1 MRPSITY
8 KMRKVALC
16 LTLGGLLA
24 SCGQQAEKGSFKIS
38 VHLSNAPLGPVFL
51 EELTL
56 KEVKVADTTSLKD
69 ASGKFTLKGTVPEQG
84 LYRIRFGN
92 SKYILLALDAGD
104 MKIEGDYDQLE
115 KISIKGSEAS
125 AALQQLLA
133 EANEKGQ
140 ALTLEMRAVDSLHN
154 ANIPDSVLQEKVK
167 ALQQKEADM
176 QQSFISYAEKTPYP
190 ANAVFALSM
199 VNDPSAL
206 IQQKQVIGNIEKRF
220 PENSLVHSLGARLT
234 EIEQQA
240 GAAGG
245 GDEEN
250 MTAVKVGDMAPDFS
264 LPDPSG
270 KKISLSSFRGKYV
283 LVDFWASWCKPCRM
297 ENPNVV
303 KAYQQ
308 YKGKNFTILGVSLDK
323 KKEAWVEAIQADG
336 LAWNH
341 VSDLKFW
348 DSAVVPLFGINAI
361 PTNFLLDPQGKVI
374 AANLRGDALEQKLKE
389 VVK

>member
-1 MRPSITY
+1 
-8 KMRKVALC
+8 MRKVALW
-16 LTLGGLLA
+16 LTVGGLLA
-24 SCGQQAEKGSFKIS
+24 SCGQQAEKGSFNIS

-56 KEVKVADTTSLKD
+56 REVKVADTTSLKD
-69 ASGKFTLKGTVPEQG
+69 ASGKFTLNGTVPEQG

-104 MKIEGDYDQLE
+104 MKIDGDYEQLE
-115 KISIKGSEAS
+115 KINIKGSEAS
-125 AALQQLLA
+125 VALQQLLN

-140 ALTLEMRAVDSLHN
+140 ALTQEMRAVDSLQN
-154 ANIPDSVLQEKVK
+154 ANTPDSILQEKIK
-167 ALQQKEADM
+167 ALQQRETDM

-199 VNDPSAL
+199 VNDPGIL
-206 IQQKQVIGNIEKRF
+206 IQQKQVISGVEKRF
-220 PENSLVHSLGARLT
+220 PENSLVRSLSLRLS
-234 EIEQQA
+234 EIEKQVA
-240 GAAGG
+240 SGSG
-245 GDEEN
+245 EEEAN
-250 MTAVKVGDMAPDFS
+250 MTAVKVGDVAPDFS

-308 YKGKNFTILGVSLDK
+308 YKDKNFTVLGVSLDK
-323 KKEAWVEAIQADG
+323 KKEAWVQAIQADG
-336 LAWNH
+336 LSWNH

-361 PTNFLLDPQGKVI
+361 PTNFLLDPQGKII

>member
-8 KMRKVALC
+8 QMRKIALW
-16 LTLGGLLA
+16 LTVGGLLA
-24 SCGQQAEKGSFKIS
+24 SCGQQAEKGSFNIS

-69 ASGKFTLKGTVPEQG
+69 ASGKFSLKGTVPEQG

-104 MKIEGDYDQLE
+104 MKIEGDYENLD
-115 KISIKGSEAS
+115 KVNIKGSEAS
-125 AALQQLLA
+125 AALQQLLN

-140 ALTLEMRAVDSLHN
+140 ALTMEMRAVDSLQN
-154 ANIPDSVLQEKVK
+154 ANTPDSI
-167 ALQQKEADM
+167 LQQKVKGLQQREADM

-199 VNDPSAL
+199 VNDPGIL
-206 IQQKQVIGNIEKRF
+206 IQQKQVISNVEKRF
-220 PENSLVHSLGARLT
+220 PENNLVRSLGARIS

-240 GAAGG
+240 SAGGG

-250 MTAVKVGDMAPDFS
+250 MTAVKVGDVAPDFS

-270 KKISLSSFRGKYV
+270 KNIKLSSFRGKYV

-308 YKGKNFTILGVSLDK
+308 YKNKNFTILGVSLDK
-323 KKEAWVEAIQADG
+323 KKEAWVQAIQADG
-336 LAWNH
+336 LSWNH

-348 DSAVVPLFGINAI
+348 ESAVVPLFGINAI

-374 AANLRGDALEQKLKE
+374 AANLRGDALEQKLQE

>member
-8 KMRKVALC
+8 KTRKVALW

-24 SCGQQAEKGSFKIS
+24 SCGPQAEKGSFKIS

-167 ALQQKEADM
+167 VLQQKEADM

-206 IQQKQVIGNIEKRF
+206 IQQKQVIGNIEKKF

-240 GAAGG
+240 GAASG

-308 YKGKNFTILGVSLDK
+308 YKNKNFTILGVSLDK

>member
-1 MRPSITY
+1 MIY
-8 KMRKVALC
+8 KMRKIALW
-16 LTLGGLLA
+16 LTVGGMLA
-24 SCGQQAEKGSFKIS
+24 GCGQQAEKGTFNIS
-38 VHLSNAPLGPVFL
+38 VHLANAPLGPVFL

-56 KEVKVADTTSLKD
+56 KEVKIADTTSLKD

-92 SKYILLALDAGD
+92 SKYIILALDAGD
-104 MKIEGDYDQLE
+104 MKIEGDYENLD
-115 KISIKGSEAS
+115 KINIKGSEAS
-125 AALQQLLA
+125 AALQQLMND
-133 EANEKGQ
+133 ANEKGQ
-140 ALTLEMRAVDSLHN
+140 ALTLEMRAVDSLQN
-154 ANIPDSVLQEKVK
+154 ANTPDSILQAKVK
-167 ALQQKEADM
+167 TLQQKEADM

-199 VNDPSAL
+199 VNDPSIL
-206 IQQKQVIGNIEKRF
+206 IQQKQVVSNVEKRF
-220 PENSLVHSLGARLT
+220 PENTLVRSLSARLG
-234 EIEQQA
+234 EIEQQVNA
-240 GAAGG
+240 GAGG
-245 GDEEN
+245 GDDEN
-250 MTAVKVGDMAPDFS
+250 MTAVKVGDVAPDFS

-270 KKISLSSFRGKYV
+270 KKVSLSSFRGKYV

-308 YKGKNFTILGVSLDK
+308 YKNKNFTILGVSLDK

-348 DSAVVPLFGINAI
+348 DSMVVPLFGINGI
-361 PTNFLLDPQGKVI
+361 PTNFLLDPQGKII
-374 AANLRGDALEQKLKE
+374 AANLRGPALEAKLKE

>member
-8 KMRKVALC
+8 QMRKIALW
-16 LTLGGLLA
+16 LTVGGLLA
-24 SCGQQAEKGSFKIS
+24 SCGQQAEKGSFNIS

-69 ASGKFTLKGTVPEQG
+69 ASGKFSLKGTVPEQG

-104 MKIEGDYDQLE
+104 MKIEGDYENLD
-115 KISIKGSEAS
+115 KVNIKGSEAS
-125 AALQQLLA
+125 AALQQLLN

-140 ALTLEMRAVDSLHN
+140 ALTMEMRAVDSLQN
-154 ANIPDSVLQEKVK
+154 ANTPDSI
-167 ALQQKEADM
+167 LQQKVKGLQQREADM

-199 VNDPSAL
+199 VNDPSIL
-206 IQQKQVIGNIEKRF
+206 IQQKQVISNVEKRF
-220 PENSLVHSLGARLT
+220 PENNLVRSLGARIS

-240 GAAGG
+240 SAGGG

-250 MTAVKVGDMAPDFS
+250 MTAVKVGDVAPDFS

-270 KKISLSSFRGKYV
+270 KNIKLSSFRGKYV

-308 YKGKNFTILGVSLDK
+308 YKNKNFTVLGVSLDK
-323 KKEAWVEAIQADG
+323 KKEAWVQAIQADG
-336 LAWNH
+336 LSWNH

-348 DSAVVPLFGINAI
+348 ESAVVPLFGINAI

-374 AANLRGDALEQKLKE
+374 AANLRGDALEQKLQE

>member
-1 MRPSITY
+1 MIY
-8 KMRKVALC
+8 KMRKIALW
-16 LTLGGLLA
+16 LTVGGMLA
-24 SCGQQAEKGSFKIS
+24 GCGEQAEKGTFNIS
-38 VHLSNAPLGPVFL
+38 VHLANAPLGPVFL

-56 KEVKVADTTSLKD
+56 KEVKIADTTSLKD

-92 SKYILLALDAGD
+92 SKYIILALDAGD
-104 MKIEGDYDQLE
+104 MKIEGDYENLD
-115 KISIKGSEAS
+115 KINIKGSDAS
-125 AALQQLLA
+125 AALQQLMND
-133 EANEKGQ
+133 ANEKGQ
-140 ALTLEMRAVDSLHN
+140 ALTLEMRAVDSLQN
-154 ANIPDSVLQEKVK
+154 ANTPDSILQAKVK
-167 ALQQKEADM
+167 TLQQKEADM

-199 VNDPSAL
+199 VNDPSIL
-206 IQQKQVIGNIEKRF
+206 IQQKQVVNNVEKRF
-220 PENSLVHSLGARLT
+220 PENTLVRSLSARLG
-234 EIEQQA
+234 EIEQQVNA
-240 GAAGG
+240 GAGG
-245 GDEEN
+245 GDDES
-250 MTAVKVGDMAPDFS
+250 MTAVKIGDVAPDFS

-270 KKISLSSFRGKYV
+270 KKVSLSSFRGKYV

-308 YKGKNFTILGVSLDK
+308 FKGKNFTILGVSLDK
-323 KKEAWVEAIQADG
+323 KKEPWVEAIQADG

-348 DSAVVPLFGINAI
+348 DSMVVPLFGINGI
-361 PTNFLLDPQGKVI
+361 PANFLLDPQGKII
-374 AANLRGDALEQKLKE
+374 AANLRGPALEAKLKE

>member
-1 MRPSITY
+1 
-8 KMRKVALC
+8 MRKVALW

-24 SCGQQAEKGSFKIS
+24 SCGPQAEKGSFKIS

-140 ALTLEMRAVDSLHN
+140 SLTMEMRAVDSLHG
-154 ANIPDSVLQEKVK
+154 ANIPDSVLQVKVK

-206 IQQKQVIGNIEKRF
+206 IQQKQVISNIEKRF
-220 PENSLVHSLGARLT
+220 PENSLVHSLSARLS

-240 GAAGG
+240 GASAASG

-250 MTAVKVGDMAPDFS
+250 MTAVKVGDVAPDFS

-308 YKGKNFTILGVSLDK
+308 YKSKNFTVLGVSLDK

-336 LAWNH
+336 LSWNH

>member
-1 MRPSITY
+1 MKKITFWL
-8 KMRKVALC
+8 AL
-16 LTLGGLLA
+16 GLLLA
-24 SCGQQAEKGSFKIS
+24 GCGQQAEKGSFKIA
-38 VHLSNAPLGPVFL
+38 VHLTNAPLGPIFL

-69 ASGKFTLKGTVPEQG
+69 ASGRFTLEGTVPEQG

-92 SKYILLALDAGD
+92 NKYIILALDAGD
-104 MKIEGDYDQLE
+104 MKIEGDYDNLE
-115 KISIKGSEAS
+115 HIKIEGSEAS
-125 AALQQLLA
+125 EALQQLLA
-133 EANEKGQ
+133 NANEKGQ
-140 ALTLEMRAVDSLHN
+140 ALTGEMRMLDSLQNSHV
-154 ANIPDSVLQEKVK
+154 PDSIFQEKVK
-167 ALQQKEADM
+167 ALQQKEADL
-176 QQSFISYAEKTPYP
+176 QQSFLSYAEKTPYP

-199 VNDPSAL
+199 INNPQIL
-206 IQQKQVIGNIEKRF
+206 IQEKQAISNIEKRF
-220 PENSLVHSLGARLT
+220 PENSLVQSLAARMA

-240 GAAGG
+240 GAGG
-245 GDEEN
+245 AADEAN
-250 MTAVKVGDMAPDFS
+250 MTAVKVGDTAPDFT

-270 KKISLSSFRGKYV
+270 KMISLHSFRGKYV

-308 YKGKNFTILGVSLDK
+308 YKNRNFTVLGVSLDQK
-323 KKEAWVEAIQADG
+323 KDAWLKAIQADG

-361 PTNFLLDPQGKVI
+361 PTNFLLDPQGKII
-374 AANLRGDALEQKLKE
+374 AANLRGDALEQKLQE
-389 VVK
+389 VIK

>member
-1 MRPSITY
+1 
-8 KMRKVALC
+8 MRKIALW
-16 LTLGGLLA
+16 LTVGGLLA
-24 SCGQQAEKGSFKIS
+24 SCGQQAEKGSFNIS

-69 ASGKFTLKGTVPEQG
+69 ASGKFSLKGTVPEQG

-104 MKIEGDYDQLE
+104 MKIEGDYENLD
-115 KISIKGSEAS
+115 KVNIKGSEAS
-125 AALQQLLA
+125 AALQQLLN

-140 ALTLEMRAVDSLHN
+140 ALTMEMRAVDSLQN
-154 ANIPDSVLQEKVK
+154 ANTPDSI
-167 ALQQKEADM
+167 LQQKVKGLQQREADM

-199 VNDPSAL
+199 VNDPGIL
-206 IQQKQVIGNIEKRF
+206 IQQKQVISNVEKRF
-220 PENSLVHSLGARLT
+220 PENNLVRSLGARIS

-240 GAAGG
+240 SAGGG

-250 MTAVKVGDMAPDFS
+250 MTAVKVGDVAPDFS

-270 KKISLSSFRGKYV
+270 KNIKLSSFRGKYV

-308 YKGKNFTILGVSLDK
+308 YKNKNFTILGVSLDK
-323 KKEAWVEAIQADG
+323 KKEAWVQAIQADG
-336 LAWNH
+336 LSWNH

-348 DSAVVPLFGINAI
+348 ESAVVPLFGINAI

-374 AANLRGDALEQKLKE
+374 AANLRGDAL
-389 VVK
+389 

>member
-1 MRPSITY
+1 MKKITY
-8 KMRKVALC
+8 WLAL
-16 LTLGGLLA
+16 GVLLA
-24 SCGQQAEKGSFKIS
+24 SCGQQAEKGTFNIA
-38 VHLSNAPLGPVFL
+38 VHLTNAPLGPVFL

-92 SKYILLALDAGD
+92 SKYIILALDAGD
-104 MKIEGDYDQLE
+104 MKIEGDYDNLD
-115 KISIKGSEAS
+115 KIKIEGSEAS
-125 AALQQLLA
+125 EALQQLLA
-133 EANEKGQ
+133 DANEKGQ
-140 ALTLEMRAVDSLHN
+140 ALTGEMRVIDSLQT
-154 ANIPDSVLQEKVK
+154 AKIPDSVLQEKVK
-167 ALQQKEADM
+167 ALQQKEQDL
-176 QQSFISYAEKTPYP
+176 QQSFLSYAEKTPYP

-199 VNDPSAL
+199 INNPNIL
-206 IQQKQVIGNIEKRF
+206 IQEKQIVGSIEKRF
-220 PENSLVHSLGARLT
+220 PENTLVQSLAARMT
-234 EIEQQA
+234 EMEQQG
-240 GAAGG
+240 GANASGG
-245 GDEEN
+245 GEEEEN
-250 MTAVKVGDMAPDFS
+250 MTAVKVGDTAPDFS

-270 KKISLSSFRGKYV
+270 KVVSLKSFRGKYV
-283 LVDFWASWCKPCRM
+283 LGDFWASWCQRSRM

-308 YKGKNFTILGVSLDK
+308 YKNKNFTVLGVSLDQK
-323 KKEAWVEAIQADG
+323 KDAWLKAIQSDG

-374 AANLRGDALEQKLKE
+374 AANLRGDALEQKLQE

>member
-8 KMRKVALC
+8 QIRKVGLWLA
-16 LTLGGLLA
+16 LGGLFA
-24 SCGQQAEKGSFKIS
+24 SCGPQAEKGSFNIS

-92 SKYILLALDAGD
+92 SKYILLALDAGN
-104 MKIEGDYDQLE
+104 MKIEGDYEQLD
-115 KISIKGSEAS
+115 KINIKGSEAS
-125 AALQQLLA
+125 AALQELLN
-133 EANEKGQ
+133 EANTKGM
-140 ALTLEMRAVDSLHN
+140 ALTQEMRAVDSLHG
-154 ANIPDSVLQEKVK
+154 ANTPDSILQEKVK

-199 VNDPSAL
+199 VNDPAAL
-206 IQQKQVIGNIEKRF
+206 IQQKQVISNIEKRF
-220 PENSLVHSLGARLT
+220 PENTLVHSLSARLS
-234 EIEQQA
+234 EIEKQVSA
-240 GAAGG
+240 GSGG
-245 GDEEN
+245 EEEN
-250 MTAVKVGDMAPDFS
+250 MMTIKVGDIAPDFS

-308 YKGKNFTILGVSLDK
+308 YKNKNFTILGVSLDK
-323 KKEAWVEAIQADG
+323 KKEAWVQAIQADG
-336 LAWNH
+336 LSWSH

-348 DSAVVPLFGINAI
+348 DSAVVPLFGINSI
-361 PTNFLLDPQGKVI
+361 PSNFLLDPQGKVI

>member
-8 KMRKVALC
+8 QIRKIALW
-16 LTLGGLLA
+16 LTVGGLLA
-24 SCGQQAEKGSFKIS
+24 SCGQQAEKGSFNIS

-69 ASGKFTLKGTVPEQG
+69 ASGKFSLKGTVPEQG

-104 MKIEGDYDQLE
+104 MKIEGDYENLD
-115 KISIKGSEAS
+115 KVNIKGSEAS
-125 AALQQLLA
+125 AALQQLLN

-140 ALTLEMRAVDSLHN
+140 ALTMEMRAVDSLQN
-154 ANIPDSVLQEKVK
+154 ANTPDSI
-167 ALQQKEADM
+167 LQQKVKGLQQREADM

-199 VNDPSAL
+199 VNDPSIL
-206 IQQKQVIGNIEKRF
+206 IQQKQVISNVEKRF
-220 PENSLVHSLGARLT
+220 PENNLVRSLGARIS

-240 GAAGG
+240 SAGGG

-250 MTAVKVGDMAPDFS
+250 MTAVKVGDVAPDFS

-270 KKISLSSFRGKYV
+270 KNIKLSSFRGKYV

-308 YKGKNFTILGVSLDK
+308 YKNKNFTILGVSLDK
-323 KKEAWVEAIQADG
+323 KKEAWVQAIQADG
-336 LAWNH
+336 LSWNH

-361 PTNFLLDPQGKVI
+361 PTNFLLDPQGKII
-374 AANLRGDALEQKLKE
+374 AANLRGDALERKLQE

>member
-115 KISIKGSEAS
+115 KINIKGSEAS

-140 ALTLEMRAVDSLHN
+140 ALTMEMRAVDSLHN

-206 IQQKQVIGNIEKRF
+206 IQQKQVIGNIEKKF

-240 GAAGG
+240 GAASG

-308 YKGKNFTILGVSLDK
+308 YKNKNFTILGVSLDK

-348 DSAVVPLFGINAI
+348 DSAVVPLFGINGI

-374 AANLRGDALEQKLKE
+374 AANLRGDALEQKLQE

>member
-1 MRPSITY
+1 
-8 KMRKVALC
+8 MRKIALW
-16 LTLGGLLA
+16 LAIGGLLA
-24 SCGQQAEKGSFKIS
+24 SCGQQAEKGSFNIS
-38 VHLSNAPLGPVFL
+38 VHLTNAPLGPVFL

-92 SKYILLALDAGD
+92 SKYIILALDAGD
-104 MKIEGDYDQLE
+104 MKIEGDYENLD
-115 KISIKGSEAS
+115 KISIQGSEAS
-125 AALQQLLA
+125 AALQQLMN

-140 ALTLEMRAVDSLHN
+140 ALTQEMRAVDSLQN
-154 ANIPDSVLQEKVK
+154 VKTPDSILQEKVK
-167 ALQQKEADM
+167 SLQQQEADM

-199 VNDPSAL
+199 VNDPGIL
-206 IQQKQVIGNIEKRF
+206 IKQKQVVSNVEKRF
-220 PENSLVHSLGARLT
+220 PENTLVRSLGARIS

-240 GAAGG
+240 NGGADAGG
-245 GDEEN
+245 AEDEN
-250 MTAVKVGDMAPDFS
+250 MTAVKVGDTAPDFS

-270 KKISLSSFRGKYV
+270 KNIKLSSFRGKYV
-283 LVDFWASWCKPCRM
+283 LVDFWASWCRPCRM

-303 KAYQQ
+303 KAFQQ
-308 YKGKNFTILGVSLDK
+308 YKNKNFTILGVSLDK
-323 KKEAWVEAIQADG
+323 KKEAWLEAIQADG
-336 LAWNH
+336 LSWNH

-348 DSAVVPLFGINAI
+348 DSMVVPLYGINGI
-361 PTNFLLDPQGKVI
+361 PTNFLLDPQGKII

>member
-1 MRPSITY
+1 MIY
-8 KMRKVALC
+8 KMRKIALW
-16 LTLGGLLA
+16 LTVGGMLA
-24 SCGQQAEKGSFKIS
+24 GCGQQAEKGTFNIS
-38 VHLSNAPLGPVFL
+38 VHLANAPLGPVFL

-56 KEVKVADTTSLKD
+56 KEVKIADTTSLKD

-92 SKYILLALDAGD
+92 SKYIILALDAGD
-104 MKIEGDYDQLE
+104 MKIEGDYENLD
-115 KISIKGSEAS
+115 KINIKGSEAS
-125 AALQQLLA
+125 AALQQLMND
-133 EANEKGQ
+133 ANEKGQ
-140 ALTLEMRAVDSLHN
+140 ALTLEMRAVDSLQN
-154 ANIPDSVLQEKVK
+154 ANTPDSILQAKVK
-167 ALQQKEADM
+167 TLQQKEADM

-199 VNDPSAL
+199 VNDPSIL
-206 IQQKQVIGNIEKRF
+206 IQQKQVVSNVEKRF
-220 PENSLVHSLGARLT
+220 PENTLVRSLSARLG
-234 EIEQQA
+234 EIEQQVNA
-240 GAAGG
+240 GAGG
-245 GDEEN
+245 GDDEN
-250 MTAVKVGDMAPDFS
+250 MTAVKVGDVAPDFS

-270 KKISLSSFRGKYV
+270 KKVSLSSFRGKYV

-308 YKGKNFTILGVSLDK
+308 YKNKNFTILGVSLDK

-348 DSAVVPLFGINAI
+348 DSAVVPLFGINGI
-361 PTNFLLDPQGKVI
+361 PTNFLLDPQGKII
-374 AANLRGDALEQKLKE
+374 AANLRGPALEAKLKE